1 MTASSPGKGAA
12 PFPPG
17 SPSGF
22 LRLERALEVM
32 KFFYHGAL
40 FKHVF
45 DGVCMVQT
53 YNFEKFLKM
62 FFRLSWLVVEVALG
76 GHTILLLEVIRFVV
90 IIVPADSDCE
100 QSGAP
105 PLSLLPPLVLFL
117 LPCWWILLVPAGCY
131 RGLFSHCLE

>member
-1 MTASSPGKGAA
+1 MTASSPGKGAT

-45 DGVCMVQT
+45 DGVRMVQT
-53 YNFEKFLKM
+53 YSFEKFLKM

-76 GHTILLLEVIRFVV
+76 GHNILLEVIRFLV
-90 IIVPADSDCE
+90 IIVTADSDCE

-105 PLSLLPPLVLFL
+105 PLSLLPPLALFL
-117 LPCWWILLVPAGCY
+117 LPCWWLLLVPAGCY